1 MSYYLNDPN
10 QPQPQ
15 QNYYGNQPQP
25 NAPQPPQ
32 KRSGAT
38 KKVIAGLGALVVV
51 GAIGSALSGG
61 DTESEA
67 TTAAA
72 TTTSEYVAPPLAQRT
87 AAVDALPT
95 TPVYVPPPAP
105 AAPPVPTAWNKDGKY
120 KIGKDI
126 QPGEYAYTV
135 KKGNGY
141 WATCADT
148 ICAVG
153 EGMIENDWIPTA
165 GATGYLY
172 IPADATMIE
181 LKDLR
186 LEPTGG

>member
-1 MSYYLNDPN
+1 MSYYQYDHSQN
-10 QPQPQ
+10 QPQ
-15 QNYYGNQPQP
+15 YQPTQT
-25 NAPQPPQ
+25 PQPPQ
-32 KRSGAT
+32 KRPGAT
-38 KKVIAGLGALVVV
+38 KKVIAGLGALVVI

-61 DTESEA
+61 DGESTAATAEPTT
-67 TTAAA
+67 TTAP
-72 TTTSEYVAPPLAQRT
+72 YVAPPLEDRI
-87 AAVDALPT
+87 AAT
-95 TPVYVPPPAP
+95 TKAYTPAPPPPAP
-105 AAPPVPTAWNKDGKY
+105 AAPATPPAWNKDGKY
-120 KIGKDI
+120 KVGKDI

-148 ICAVG
+148 VCAVG
-153 EGMIENDWIPTA
+153 TGMIENDWIPTA

>member
-1 MSYYLNDPN
+1 MTNHYDY
-10 QPQPQ
+10 
-15 QNYYGNQPQP
+15 
-25 NAPQPPQ
+25 NAPQPQYQPPQQPQ
-32 KRSGAT
+32 KRPGASR
-38 KKVIAGLGALVVV
+38 KVAWTLGALVVV
-51 GAIGSALSGG
+51 GAIGAALSP
-61 DTESEA
+61 DSTDAQASAEPST
-67 TTAAA
+67 TTAAPLPVLENFTTQA
-72 TTTSEYVAPPLAQRT
+72 AAPTTTQYVAP
-87 AAVDALPT
+87 AAP
-95 TPVYVPPPAP
+95 YVPPAP
-105 AAPPVPTAWNKDGKY
+105 APPAAWNKDGKY
-120 KIGKDI
+120 KVGKDI

-148 ICAVG
+148 VCAVG

>member
-1 MSYYLNDPN
+1 MTNYPDYNAPQYQY
-10 QPQPQ
+10 QPPQ
-15 QNYYGNQPQP
+15 T
-25 NAPQPPQ
+25 PQPPQ
-32 KRSGAT
+32 KRSGASRKIVWT
-38 KKVIAGLGALVVV
+38 LGALVVV
-51 GAIGSALSGG
+51 GAIGAALSP
-61 DTESEA
+61 DSTDASA
-67 TTAAA
+67 TAEPSTAAA
-72 TTTSEYVAPPLAQRT
+72 TPLPVLENFTTQ
-87 AAVDALPT
+87 AAAPT
-95 TPVYVPPPAP
+95 TPAYVPPPAP
-105 AAPPVPTAWNKDGKY
+105 PKPVVPATPPAWNKDGKY

-141 WATCADT
+141 WATCSDT
-148 ICAVG
+148 VCAVG